1 MCGVKA
7 ADNVYDCV
15 HAEVIRA
22 AVPFRLR
29 GLLGAIALPAR
40 KVAASPVCAII

>member
-1 MCGVKA
+1 MCGVKST
-7 ADNVYDCV
+7 DSVYDCV
-15 HAEVIRA
+15 HTEVIPGA
-22 AVPFRLR
+22 APFRLR